1 MNDVVINKIA
11 SIERCLQRI
20 NTVYSE
26 VGDDLT
32 TDFTRQ
38 DSILLNLQRA
48 CEASIDLANYINK
61 LKTRYTTIKHR
72 CV

>member
-1 MNDVVINKIA
+1 MNDVIINKIA

-20 NTVYSE
+20 NTVYAE
-26 VGDDLT
+26 VADNLS

-61 LKTRYTTIKHR
+61 QKN
-72 CV
+72 